1 MESQVGH
8 PQSNTDTLLPEDVVA
23 KVKTGLPYESSFELH
38 YPVLKQI
45 FLKHSSSNIE
55 VSDSNLES
63 VNARFPHFTKWFKTM
78 KRDYTDYVYGFDTQL
93 SKEMYKQ
100 LKAVNFTPLNIQKG
114 KKAVY
119 KAMQILTVCVR
130 DNKKDP
136 FTHETLG
143 GRFKRSLY
151 DIQMYKPVVSLKKQ
165 RQFADMNV
173 PISHLLKPVVRSA
186 TENERRVE
194 NACHDVLS
202 ELNNEKL
209 IFENNKSPDSLQEVL
224 QQSSNT
230 DDHAAIDQVL
240 NKDNV
245 VQPTTDKDNEVLLK
259 QMSYW
264 DLVKLC
270 KKNDI
275 KSKGTKDKLVERLLE
290 RNIEVSGTK

>member
-1 MESQVGH
+1 
-8 PQSNTDTLLPEDVVA
+8 
-23 KVKTGLPYESSFELH
+23 
-38 YPVLKQI
+38 
-45 FLKHSSSNIE
+45 
-55 VSDSNLES
+55 
-63 VNARFPHFTKWFKTM
+63 M